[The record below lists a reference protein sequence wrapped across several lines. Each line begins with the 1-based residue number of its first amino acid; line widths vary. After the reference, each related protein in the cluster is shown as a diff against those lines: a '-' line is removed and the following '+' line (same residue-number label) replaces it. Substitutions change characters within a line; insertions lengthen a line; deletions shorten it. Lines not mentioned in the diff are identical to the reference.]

1 MAFKKKVK
9 DFIKKSEVEINS
21 KALDKRVKSAMKLNG
36 AQRDNAMKQI
46 MLDLFPTEAQEHEA
60 VRIKTDLIIA
70 RNQAQGFEWGMEK
83 DMGIHDF
90 TVGYIDLICERAKEI
105 DPSYKPPAMMGLG
118 REEYRTM
125 LQNRVDSY
133 TERDAIEFDLFELRT
148 LKYAMIDNEN
158 ARYSK
163 SGKYVRNY
171 HSEKEQSKA
180 YIEEVYTRRELV
192 KEKLDRKNRLWK
204 WFHPFKTSEMKKF
217 IESANKTLSDVGFTD
232 KDAEQIRERNRKSA
246 TPLDDIPLIMKIAD
260 NVYDKLEKEQ
270 SEPQNNVVA
279 QPEEN
284 IKEQIK
290 VNIPDPFANKDIS
303 KPVANEQSLEKGSV
317 QINK

>member
-9 DFIKKSEVEINS
+9 DFIKKSDVEINS

-36 AQRDNAMKQI
+36 TERDNAMKQI
-46 MLDLFPTEAQEHEA
+46 MLDLFPIEAQEHEA

-105 DPSYKPPAMMGLG
+105 DPTYKPPAMMGLG

-192 KEKLDRKNRLWK
+192 KEKLASKSRFWK
-204 WFHPFKTSEMKKF
+204 WRHPFKTGEMKRF
-217 IESANKTLSDVGFTD
+217 IESANKTLKDVGFTEA
-232 KDAEQIRERNRKSA
+232 DAARIRERNKKSA

-260 NVYDKLEKEQ
+260 NVYNKLEKEQ

-284 IKEQIK
+284 IKEHIK
-290 VNIPDPFANKDIS
+290 VNIPDPFTNKDIS
-303 KPVANEQSLEKGSV
+303 KPIANEKSLEKGSA

>member
-1 MAFKKKVK
+1 MSFKKKLK
-9 DFIKKSEVEINS
+9 DFIKKSDVEINS

-36 AQRDNAMKQI
+36 VQRDNAMKQI
-46 MLDLFPTEAQEHEA
+46 MLDLFPIEAQEHEA

-163 SGKYVRNY
+163 SRKYVRNY
-171 HSEKEQSKA
+171 HSEGEQSKA

-192 KEKLDRKNRLWK
+192 KEKLARKSRFWK
-204 WFHPFKTSEMKKF
+204 WRHPFKTGEMKRF
-217 IESANKTLSDVGFTD
+217 IESANKTLKDVGFTD
-232 KDAEQIRERNRKSA
+232 ADAEPIRERNRKSA

-260 NVYDKLEKEQ
+260 NVYNKLEKEQ

-284 IKEQIK
+284 IKEQIT

-303 KPVANEQSLEKGSV
+303 KPVANEQSLEKGSI
-317 QINK
+317 QINS